1 MEILYCNSL
10 LLYQYRHSPW
20 MVYFTRIF
28 AFLLSWLSLYNQL
41 LLFLLI
47 RLQREAERSRRK
59 RYEMR
64 EKIKNVCSENEAAA
78 SELKRFNRRA
88 TRRPS
93 KEVNQPELL
102 STIVIVAEASSY
114 INNRRRYEHLRSVKT
129 LDHFHSELTRLG
141 FNLSRFAT
149 YLKLLPRRT
158 DSREGK
164 RHVQTDKVKLVR
176 P

>member
-10 LLYQYRHSPW
+10 LLYQYRNSPW

-28 AFLLSWLSLYNQL
+28 AFLLLWLSLYNQL

-47 RLQREAERSRRK
+47 RLQRETERSRKK

-64 EKIKNVCSENEAAA
+64 EKIKNLCSENEAAA
-78 SELKRFNRRA
+78 SEVKRFNRRA

-93 KEVNQPELL
+93 KEVNQPEVL

-129 LDHFHSELTRLG
+129 LDHFHSELTRPG
-141 FNLSRFAT
+141 FNLSRSAS
-149 YLKLLPRRT
+149 YLKLSPRRT